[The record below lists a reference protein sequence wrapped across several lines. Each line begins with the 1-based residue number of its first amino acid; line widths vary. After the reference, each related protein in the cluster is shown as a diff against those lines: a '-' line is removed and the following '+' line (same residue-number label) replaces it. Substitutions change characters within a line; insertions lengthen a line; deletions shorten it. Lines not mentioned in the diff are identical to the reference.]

1 MPMVPRAAV
10 QNVGDRTVVYLVASM
25 KPGTFVEREVRLG
38 AAAGDQVSVMSG
50 VRPGDVVVSE
60 GSFSVRA
67 ERERLGL
74 RPSPSAPGS
83 DVSTTGGHAGMS
95 GTPDVQEAKIVVGD
109 TSFEPSRLT
118 LRAGVP
124 ARLTFTRTSDKT
136 CATSVVVPSLRVKKE
151 LPLNQPVTIEFTP
164 GQAGEIAFACGM
176 NMLHGTLIVR

>member
-1 MPMVPRAAV
+1 
-10 QNVGDRTVVYLVASM
+10 
-25 KPGTFVEREVRLG
+25 
-38 AAAGDQVSVMSG
+38 MSG
-50 VRPGDVVVSE
+50 
-60 GSFSVRA
+60 A
-67 ERERLGL
+67 
-74 RPSPSAPGS
+74 
-83 DVSTTGGHAGMS
+83 
-95 GTPDVQEAKIVVGD
+95 PDVQEAKIVVGD
-109 TSFEPSRLT
+109 TGFEPSRLT